1 MTGTGAIRTR
11 LILRLMLPLTL
22 LHYTVESPAASAL
35 QQGEVVIDGRVTIN
49 VEVARSPQAQTKGL
63 GGRPSLK
70 KGTGMAFPYN
80 GPGLRGIWMKGMLI
94 PIDILWIREGRIVA
108 IEANVPPPSA
118 NGELAVFRHV
128 ADLVLEVPA
137 GNAKEMGIRVGQS
150 VGVRYDSVSR

>member
-11 LILRLMLPLTL
+11 FILTLMLPLTL
-22 LHYTVESPAASAL
+22 LHYAVEPRAASAL
-35 QQGEVVIDGRVTIN
+35 QKGEVVIDGRVTIN

-137 GNAKEMGIRVGQS
+137 GNAKEMGIRIGQS
-150 VGVRYDSVSR
+150 VKATYK

>member
-11 LILRLMLPLTL
+11 FILTLMLPLTL
-22 LHYTVESPAASAL
+22 LHYAVEPRAASAL
-35 QQGEVVIDGRVTIN
+35 QKGEVVIDGRVTIN

-150 VGVRYDSVSR
+150 VKVTYK

>member
-22 LHYTVESPAASAL
+22 LHHAVEPPTASAL
-35 QQGEVVIDGRVTIN
+35 QKAEVVIDGRVTIN
-49 VEVARSPQAQTKGL
+49 VEVARSPQAQTRGL

-70 KGTGMAFPYN
+70 KGTGMVFPYD

-108 IEANVPPPSA
+108 IEAKVPPPSS
-118 NGELAVFRHV
+118 NGALAVFSHV

-137 GNAKEMGIRVGQS
+137 GYAKEMGIRIGQS
-150 VGVRYDSVSR
+150 VRVTYK

>member
-1 MTGTGAIRTR
+1 
-11 LILRLMLPLTL
+11 LILRLMLLLTL
-22 LHYTVESPAASAL
+22 LHYAVEPPAASAL
-35 QQGEVVIDGRVTIN
+35 QKGEVVIDGRVTIN
-49 VEVARSPQAQTKGL
+49 VEVVRSPQAQTKGL

-108 IEANVPPPSA
+108 IEAKVPPPSS
-118 NGELAVFRHV
+118 NGALAVFSHV

-137 GNAKEMGIRVGQS
+137 GYAKEMGIRIGQS
-150 VGVRYDSVSR
+150 VRVTHK

>member
-22 LHYTVESPAASAL
+22 LYYAVEPPEASAL
-35 QQGEVVIDGRVTIN
+35 QKGEVVIDGRVTIN
-49 VEVARSPQAQTKGL
+49 VEVARSPQAQTRGL

-108 IEANVPPPSA
+108 IEPNVPPPSA
-118 NGELAVFRHV
+118 NGELAVFSHV

-137 GNAKEMGIRVGQS
+137 GNVKEMGIRIGQS
-150 VGVRYDSVSR
+150 VKVTYK

>member
-11 LILRLMLPLTL
+11 LILGLMLPLTL
-22 LHYTVESPAASAL
+22 LHYAVEPPAASAL
-35 QQGEVVIDGRVTIN
+35 QKGEVVIDGRVTIN
-49 VEVARSPQAQTKGL
+49 VEVARSPQAQTRGL

-94 PIDILWIREGRIVA
+94 SIDILWILEGRIVA

-118 NGELAVFRHV
+118 NRELAVFSHV

-137 GNAKEMGIRVGQS
+137 GNAKEMGIRIGQP
-150 VGVRYDSVSR
+150 VKVTYK

>member
-22 LHYTVESPAASAL
+22 LHHAVEPPTASAL
-35 QQGEVVIDGRVTIN
+35 QKAEVVIDGRVTIN
-49 VEVARSPQAQTKGL
+49 VEVARSPQAQTRGL

-70 KGTGMAFPYN
+70 KGTGMAFPYD

-108 IEANVPPPSA
+108 IEANVPPPSS
-118 NGELAVFRHV
+118 NGALAVFSHV

-137 GNAKEMGIRVGQS
+137 GNAKEMGIRIGQS
-150 VGVRYDSVSR
+150 VKVTYK

>member
-1 MTGTGAIRTR
+1 MIEKRAVRTR
-11 LILRLMLPLTL
+11 SIVGL
-22 LHYTVESPAASAL
+22 LLQLLLLQRIIDLPAASAL

-94 PIDILWIREGRIVA
+94 SIDILWIRDGRIVA
-108 IEANVPPPSA
+108 IEANVPPPSS
-118 NGELAVFRHV
+118 NGALAVFSHV

-137 GNAKEMGIRVGQS
+137 GNAKEMGIRIGQP
-150 VGVRYDSVSR
+150 VKVTYK

>member
-11 LILRLMLPLTL
+11 FILTLMLPLML
-22 LHYTVESPAASAL
+22 LHYAVEPPAASAL

-63 GGRPSLK
+63 GGRSSLK
-70 KGTGMAFPYN
+70 KGTGMVFPYN

-94 PIDILWIREGRIVA
+94 PIDILWIRDGRIVV
-108 IEANVPPPSA
+108 IEANVQPPSA
-118 NGELAVFRHV
+118 SGGLAVFSHV

-137 GNAKEMGIRVGQS
+137 GNAKEMGIRIGQS
-150 VGVRYDSVSR
+150 VKVTYK

>member
-22 LHYTVESPAASAL
+22 LHYAVEPPAASAL
-35 QQGEVVIDGRVTIN
+35 QKGEVVIDGRVTIN

-108 IEANVPPPSA
+108 IEANVPPPSS
-118 NGELAVFRHV
+118 NGELAVFSHV

-137 GNAKEMGIRVGQS
+137 GYAKEMGIRVGQS
-150 VGVRYDSVSR
+150 VRVTYK

>member
-22 LHYTVESPAASAL
+22 LYYAVEPPEASAL
-35 QQGEVVIDGRVTIN
+35 QKGEVVIDGRVTIN
-49 VEVARSPQAQTKGL
+49 VEVARSPQAQTRGL

-108 IEANVPPPSA
+108 IEANVPPPSS
-118 NGELAVFRHV
+118 NGALAVFSHV

-137 GNAKEMGIRVGQS
+137 GYAKEMEIGIGQP
-150 VGVRYDSVSR
+150 VKVMYK

>member
-1 MTGTGAIRTR
+1 MTGTRAIRTR
-11 LILRLMLPLTL
+11 LILGLLLPLAL
-22 LHYTVESPAASAL
+22 LYYAVEPPAASAL
-35 QQGEVVIDGRVTIN
+35 QKGEVVIDGRVIVN
-49 VEVARSPQAQTKGL
+49 VEVAQSPQAQTRGL

-108 IEANVPPPSA
+108 IEAKIPPPSS
-118 NGELAVFRHV
+118 NGELAVFSHV

-137 GNAKEMGIRVGQS
+137 GCAKEMGIRVGQS
-150 VGVRYDSVSR
+150 VRVTYK

>member
-1 MTGTGAIRTR
+1 MTGTRAIRTR
-11 LILRLMLPLTL
+11 LILRLILPLTL
-22 LHYTVESPAASAL
+22 LHYAVEPPAASAL
-35 QQGEVVIDGRVTIN
+35 QKGEVVIDGRVTIN
-49 VEVARSPQAQTKGL
+49 VEVARSPQAQTRGL

-108 IEANVPPPSA
+108 IEATVLPPSS
-118 NGELAVFRHV
+118 NGALAVFSHV

-137 GNAKEMGIRVGQS
+137 GNAKEMGIRIGQP
-150 VGVRYDSVSR
+150 VKVMYK

>member
-11 LILRLMLPLTL
+11 FILTLMLPLTL
-22 LHYTVESPAASAL
+22 LHYAVEPPAASAL
-35 QQGEVVIDGRVTIN
+35 QKGEVVIDGRVTIN
-49 VEVARSPQAQTKGL
+49 VEVARSPQAQTRGL

-70 KGTGMAFPYN
+70 KGTGMVFPYD

-108 IEANVPPPSA
+108 IEAKVPPPSS
-118 NGELAVFRHV
+118 NGALAVFSHV

-137 GNAKEMGIRVGQS
+137 GYASEMGIRIGQS
-150 VGVRYDSVSR
+150 VRVTHK

>member
-22 LHYTVESPAASAL
+22 LHHAVEPPAASAL
-35 QQGEVVIDGRVTIN
+35 QKAEVVIDGRVTIN
-49 VEVARSPQAQTKGL
+49 VEVARSHQAQTRGL

-70 KGTGMAFPYN
+70 KGTGMAFPYD

-108 IEANVPPPSA
+108 IEANVPPPSS
-118 NGELAVFRHV
+118 NGAVAVFSHV

-137 GNAKEMGIRVGQS
+137 GNAKEMGIRIGQS
-150 VGVRYDSVSR
+150 VKVTYK

>member
-1 MTGTGAIRTR
+1 MTGTRAIRTR

-22 LHYTVESPAASAL
+22 LHYAVEPPAASAL
-35 QQGEVVIDGRVTIN
+35 QKGEVVIDGRVTIN
-49 VEVARSPQAQTKGL
+49 VEVARSPQAQTRGL

-108 IEANVPPPSA
+108 IEANVPPPSS
-118 NGELAVFRHV
+118 NGELAVFRRV

-137 GNAKEMGIRVGQS
+137 GNAKEMGIRIGQS
-150 VGVRYDSVSR
+150 VKVTYK